1 MLLNGILGSAAA
13 GLITTLGAFF
23 VFFKKEYNKNLERI
37 FIGFAAGIM
46 LAASIFSLLLP
57 SIEKSNVY
65 LSSLGFLKGAFAVYI
80 LDKIIVKYYFKK
92 ENKEDV
98 EINKIAL
105 FILAIVIHNF
115 PEGLAV
121 GIAFYQDTF
130 SAALALALGIAIQNI
145 PEGSAVAFSLIKLNY
160 SRVKIV
166 MVTTLTGLAE
176 PVGAMI
182 GLIFRNIPLYLP
194 FMMAFA
200 AGSMVYVIISE
211 LIPEFF
217 RDEKDRKIGSIA
229 VVIGFIIMMLMDSIN
244 F

>member
-1 MLLNGILGSAAA
+1 LLYGILGAAVA

-23 VFFKKEYNKNLERI
+23 VFFNKDYTKSMEKI

-57 SIEKSNVY
+57 SIEKSSVY
-65 LSSLGFLKGAFAVYI
+65 ISSIGFFKGALIIYF
-80 LDKIIVKYYFKK
+80 LDKIIVKYYFKN
-92 ENKEDV
+92 ENKDDV

-105 FILAIVIHNF
+105 FIIAIVIHNF

-121 GIAFYQDTF
+121 GIAFYQDCF
-130 SAALALALGIAIQNI
+130 SAAFALAFGIALQNI
-145 PEGSAVAFSLIKLNY
+145 PEGSAVAFSLIKLKY
-160 SRVKIV
+160 SNVKIILI
-166 MVTTLTGLAE
+166 TALTGLAE
-176 PVGAMI
+176 PLGALI

-200 AGSMVYVIISE
+200 AGSMIYVIVSE

-217 RDEKDRKIGSIA
+217 RDEKDRKLGSIA
-229 VVIGFIIMMLMDSIN
+229 VIIGFIVMMLMDNIK

>member
-1 MLLNGILGSAAA
+1 MLYGILGAAVA

-23 VFFKKEYNKNLERI
+23 VFFNKDYTKSMEKI

-57 SIEKSNVY
+57 SIEKSSVY
-65 LSSLGFLKGAFAVYI
+65 ISSIGFFKGALIIYF
-80 LDKIIVKYYFKK
+80 LDKIIVKYYFKN
-92 ENKEDV
+92 ENKDDV

-105 FILAIVIHNF
+105 FIIAIVIHNF

-121 GIAFYQDTF
+121 GIAFYQDCF
-130 SAALALALGIAIQNI
+130 SAAFALAFGIALQNV
-145 PEGSAVAFSLIKLNY
+145 PEGSAVAFSLIKLKY
-160 SRVKIV
+160 SNVKIILI
-166 MVTTLTGLAE
+166 TALTGLAE
-176 PVGAMI
+176 PLGALI

-200 AGSMVYVIISE
+200 AGSMIYVIVSE

-217 RDEKDRKIGSIA
+217 RDEKDRKLGSIA
-229 VVIGFIIMMLMDSIN
+229 VIVGFIIMMLMDSIN

>member
-1 MLLNGILGSAAA
+1 MLYGILGAAVA

-23 VFFKKEYNKNLERI
+23 VFFNKDYTKSMEKI

-57 SIEKSNVY
+57 SIEKSSVY
-65 LSSLGFLKGAFAVYI
+65 ISSIGFFKGALIIYF
-80 LDKIIVKYYFKK
+80 LDKIIVKYYFKN
-92 ENKEDV
+92 ENKDDV

-105 FILAIVIHNF
+105 FIIAIVIHNF

-121 GIAFYQDTF
+121 GIAFYQDCF
-130 SAALALALGIAIQNI
+130 SAAFALAFGIALQNI
-145 PEGSAVAFSLIKLNY
+145 PEGSAVAFSLIKLKY
-160 SRVKIV
+160 SNVKIILI
-166 MVTTLTGLAE
+166 TALTGLAE
-176 PVGAMI
+176 PLGALI

-200 AGSMVYVIISE
+200 AGSMIYVIVSE

-217 RDEKDRKIGSIA
+217 RDEKDRKLGSIA
-229 VVIGFIIMMLMDSIN
+229 VIIGFIVMMLMDNIK

>member
-1 MLLNGILGSAAA
+1 MIYGILGAAVA
-13 GLITTLGAFF
+13 GIITTIGAFF
-23 VFFKKEYNKNLERI
+23 VFFNKDYTKSMEKI

-57 SIEKSNVY
+57 SIEKSSVY
-65 LSSLGFLKGAFAVYI
+65 ISSIGFFKGALIIYF
-80 LDKIIVKYYFKK
+80 LDKIIVKYYFKN
-92 ENKEDV
+92 ENKDDV

-105 FILAIVIHNF
+105 FIIAIVIHNF

-121 GIAFYQDTF
+121 GIAFYQDCF
-130 SAALALALGIAIQNI
+130 SAAFALAFGIALQNI

-160 SRVKIV
+160 GRAKIILI
-166 MVTTLTGLAE
+166 TALTGLAE
-176 PVGAMI
+176 PLGALI

-200 AGSMVYVIISE
+200 AGSMVYVIVSE

-217 RDEKDRKIGSIA
+217 RDEKDRKLGSIA
-229 VVIGFIIMMLMDSIN
+229 VIVGFIIMMLMDSIN